1 MKDTKIKISN
11 NGTVYVPRNVRMNIT
26 DIAELFEIFY
36 QATKKNIR
44 SVEALGICTGDQS
57 MSGTVEGAKIVSDY
71 YGLDIIIAIA
81 FRVQSVKANIFR
93 KWIIDKSTKPEVTT
107 MPLLSMQNAMLN

>member
-71 YGLDIIIAIA
+71 YGLDMIIAIA